1 MFQNIFALDPKD
13 DDFVVLSGDEDEDGG
28 DDDEEEEEDEENRM
42 MKEMAEKFGKLS
54 DEFELMKA
62 KMEKLEQASKNKK
75 RRCRKNV
82 SS

>member
-1 MFQNIFALDPKD
+1 
-13 DDFVVLSGDEDEDGG
+13 
-28 DDDEEEEEDEENRM
+28 M

-62 KMEKLEQASKNKK
+62 KMEKLEQVSKNKK